1 MPEDAESRSVVV
13 TIGGPTQASSV
24 AASRAPP
31 SVPDDPELPDE
42 LDEELEPPD
51 DPEEPEEEPEEPE
64 EEPDEEPELPEELD
78 EPVFP
83 DDVPEPSASSSSAP
97 RAHPAAD
104 ARDAERA
111 KARSKREGTI
121 LRCYARIWDFFPQ
134 CQNAPRPGKHGA
146 WRCHPDGWRR
156 RATGRAPRGK
166 TPLRQP
172 VPEPVRRVARGRPR
186 HAENAVYARMVRSSQ
201 VGPS

>member
-1 MPEDAESRSVVV
+1 VPEDAESRSVVV

-134 CQNAPRPGKHGA
+134 CQNAPRPGRWGSGQGEAMKKSVPGA
-146 WRCHPDGWRR
+146 GTKAPLAFSTRYAYWSPASRGHKLGWMCRYQSL
-156 RATGRAPRGK
+156 RAAHR
-166 TPLRQP
+166 
-172 VPEPVRRVARGRPR
+172 
-186 HAENAVYARMVRSSQ
+186 
-201 VGPS
+201 